1 MQSPKFG
8 RGLVLGSA
16 AVVALIAGFEGGKL
30 FDGSSRVYADKL
42 AGGLPT
48 VCSGLTKHITDTPI
62 IVGERWSKDKCQSEE
77 THAIQKVQLQLEKC
91 FAIKPP
97 QSVFDAATSFAWN
110 VGTPSV
116 CKSSAMANWN
126 AGLWDVGC
134 ERMEKAASGK
144 PVWSYVGGVFIKGL
158 ANRRGKEFQH
168 CVKDVQP

>member
-1 MQSPKFG
+1 MMQSPKFG
-8 RGLVLGSA
+8 KGLVLGGA

-62 IVGERWSKDKCQSEE
+62 IVGERWSKDKCQAEE
-77 THAIQKVQLQLEKC
+77 TRAIQNVQLQLEKC
-91 FAIKPP
+91 FVIKPQ

-126 AGLWDVGC
+126 AGLWAVGC
-134 ERMEKAASGK
+134 ERMAKAASGRAS
-144 PVWSYVGGVFIKGL
+144 WSYVGGVFVQGV
-158 ANRRGKEFQH
+158 ANRRGAEMRY
-168 CVKDVQP
+168 CMKDVK